1 MSNNTPEQPS
11 NQLVSQTEIA
21 KILGCTPRTIS
32 NLIRRREIPVI
43 KVGNRNRFLP
53 DSVLR
58 ALSAA
63 SGADLILGRK
73 GGNL

>member
-1 MSNNTPEQPS
+1 MFNNDTEQTT

-32 NLIRRREIPVI
+32 NLIRRRKIPVI
-43 KVGNRNRFLP
+43 KVGNRNRFQP
-53 DSVLR
+53 DAVLKT
-58 ALSAA
+58 LYIA

-73 GGNL
+73 GGTS